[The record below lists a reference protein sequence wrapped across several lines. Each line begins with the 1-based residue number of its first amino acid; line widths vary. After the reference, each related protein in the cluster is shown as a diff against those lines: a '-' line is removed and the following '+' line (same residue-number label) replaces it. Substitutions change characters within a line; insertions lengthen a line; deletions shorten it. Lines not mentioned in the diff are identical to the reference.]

1 MIDDECGRHPV
12 PGNERVVPRFYIIII
27 PHSSSVARVFLEPT
41 AKLLDSP
48 MGRVASRYPGDN
60 DTDKTSPLLE

>member
-1 MIDDECGRHPV
+1 
-12 PGNERVVPRFYIIII
+12 
-27 PHSSSVARVFLEPT
+27 
-41 AKLLDSP
+41 LDSP